1 MHFYDRIDGSTTF
14 RNATLRRRAV
24 HALPDALCGT
34 AAVPGCAGHRVL
46 HRAGWKAR
54 RDSTRHAVRAQAVKN
69 KFMAANRKTAAC
81 KAVNVR
87 NTAGQLEHA
96 AALVAMKM
104 VMVRLSGSL
113 VDGDSSRKSHGGK
126 PAFFEQTF
134 DVAVNSR
141 DPEALH
147 LALRRIQHLLRR
159 QRVGAAFECLAN
171 CGPLPGVA
179 PIFLRHL
186 RH

>member
-1 MHFYDRIDGSTTF
+1 MTADG
-14 RNATLRRRAV
+14 
-24 HALPDALCGT
+24 
-34 AAVPGCAGHRVL
+34 
-46 HRAGWKAR
+46 KA
-54 RDSTRHAVRAQAVKN
+54 
-69 KFMAANRKTAAC
+69 AAC
-81 KAVNVR
+81 KAANVW
-87 NTAGQLEHA
+87 NTPGQLEQTA
-96 AALVAMKM
+96 AAVAMKM

-113 VDGDSSRKSHGGK
+113 VDGDSSRKSHCGK

-159 QRVGAAFECLAN
+159 QRVGAAFERLAN